1 MQNNITRARVGR
13 HQRESKVYIKIKRVR
28 KQESQRKSDGKY
40 KSRAERGRAK
50 DTHTICDI
58 YTIYYY
64 NYKQL

>member
-1 MQNNITRARVGR
+1 MQNNIARARAGKY
-13 HQRESKVYIKIKRVR
+13 QRESTLYIKLKRVR

-40 KSRAERGRAK
+40 KSRAERGRTR